1 MMKKIIIV
9 LTLFAAI
16 AITVTSFILGD
27 DITGLTAQQAAAK
40 GFCFGCLAMIGIF
53 AAFWAALKIDD

>member
-1 MMKKIIIV
+1 MMKKIILVFV
-9 LTLFAAI
+9 LIAAI

-40 GFCFGCLAMIGIF
+40 GFAFGCLAMIG
-53 AAFWAALKIDD
+53 ALVALWAALKIDD